1 MTKQLPI
8 DLSRIDKLLLDRD
21 AIAPQQSR
29 ALRGAS
35 VPTVSVGDDCAASEA
50 LQVALLTVA
59 NLSHKSFS
67 AAVPVRATESVW
79 GAACLTAL
87 SAKSTLG
94 EALQEIGAVRADPD
108 QVHALRLLV
117 GDAQAGPRSLRVT
130 FDGWRVGVGPAASML
145 RMKERPYCMLAPVAA
160 AAIAVG
166 EAFSAWANISVEAT
180 RKNIAFSLW
189 RPDLDITLE
198 VGLGQPVAEFPK
210 KLELFGLGHLGQAY
224 VWAMAALPFED
235 RGALLPYLCDDDAV
249 ESPNLETGSL
259 LRKENLPGRKTRV
272 IAEWLRLRGF
282 DCRLVERFIDD
293 GYRRCSGEP
302 TFALSGFDNNEARHW
317 LARAGFSSI
326 FDSGLGG
333 EATNFDSIAVRIWP
347 HAQVAEILWPL
358 EDRVARDEREARQ
371 KQRTRSNAA
380 YNDIAADECGKLL
393 VADKAVAV
401 PFVGA
406 VAATFVLAEVL
417 RATNGGPA
425 FSDCRLRVCSMT
437 GAPLTARL
445 TATEAPPCRGLE
457 TVKLRS

>member
-21 AIAPQQSR
+21 AVAPQQSR

-50 LQVALLTVA
+50 LQVALLTAV
-59 NLSHKSFS
+59 NLAHKSFS
-67 AAVPVRATESVW
+67 AAVPVQASESVW
-79 GAACLTAL
+79 GAVCLTAL

-108 QVHALRLLV
+108 QGHTLRLLV
-117 GDAQAGPRSLRVT
+117 GDALAGPRSLRVT

-160 AAIAVG
+160 AALAVG
-166 EAFSAWANISVEAT
+166 ESFSAWANISVEAT

-189 RPDLDITLE
+189 RPDIDVRLE
-198 VGLGQPVAEFPK
+198 EGLGQPVAEFPK

-224 VWAMAALPFED
+224 VWAMVALPFED
-235 RGALLPYLCDDDAV
+235 RGELLPYLCDDDVV
-249 ESPNLETGSL
+249 ELPNLETGSL
-259 LRKENLPGRKTRV
+259 LRTENLSGRKTRV
-272 IAEWLRLRGF
+272 IADWLRQRGF
-282 DCRLVERFIDD
+282 DSRLVERFID
-293 GYRRCSGEP
+293 GSYHRCLSEP
-302 TFALSGFDNNEARHW
+302 TIALSGFDNNEARQW
-317 LARAGFSSI
+317 LTRAGFSSI

-333 EATNFDSIAVRIWP
+333 EATNFDSIAVRTWP
-347 HAQVAEILWPL
+347 NPQTAEVLWPQ
-358 EDRVARDEREARQ
+358 EDRVAREKRMDRQ
-371 KQRTRSNAA
+371 KQKASSNPA
-380 YNDIAADECGKLL
+380 YGDIAADECGMLL

-417 RATNGGPA
+417 RATNGGPV
-425 FSDCRLRVCSMT
+425 FSDCRLRVCSIT
-437 GAPLTARL
+437 GAPLAARL
-445 TATEAPPCRGLE
+445 TGAEALPCRGLE